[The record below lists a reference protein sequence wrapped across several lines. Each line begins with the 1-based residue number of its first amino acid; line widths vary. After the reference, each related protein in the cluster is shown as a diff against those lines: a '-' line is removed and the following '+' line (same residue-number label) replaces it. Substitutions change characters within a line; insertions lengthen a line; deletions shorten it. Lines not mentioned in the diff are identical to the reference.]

1 MRAIWTTETA
11 PTAEGYVT
19 KQGLIREPIAKAF
32 KDAEMTTHLGDLTFG
47 DKVNIFGST
56 ADCWAIEY
64 NYDPK
69 TRGSAFVAK
78 KDIQIS

>member
-1 MRAIWTTETA
+1 
-11 PTAEGYVT
+11 
-19 KQGLIREPIAKAF
+19 
-32 KDAEMTTHLGDLTFG
+32 MTTHLGDLTFG

-56 ADCWAIEY
+56 VDCWAIEY

-78 KDIQIS
+78 KDIQVS